1 MLKPF
6 HIIVVLIS
14 SFLVACSSDTDT
26 QKEQLIGIA
35 EKFTKSLYNY
45 DFESAFSYCT
55 ESSRKWIMFYAS
67 NVTEEALKMKNDNIL
82 SEVETKSVSYTNDS
96 TALVNC
102 FITNKISLSSSD
114 NVSLTNEQVTVMMVK
129 RENKWLVK
137 MEGPLQSGK

>member
-1 MLKPF
+1 
-6 HIIVVLIS
+6 
-14 SFLVACSSDTDT
+14 
-26 QKEQLIGIA
+26 
-35 EKFTKSLYNY
+35 
-45 DFESAFSYCT
+45 
-55 ESSRKWIMFYAS
+55 MFYAS

-114 NVSLTNEQVTVMMVK
+114 NVSLTNEEVTVMMVK